1 MFPLIRPSLILDD
14 LDDIFSDELAQIDGL
29 MDARKNRGEEMKKRI
44 EKETEDLKEIEK
56 RVNNMVCIINTCT
69 CTCIIPY
76 MYLYF
81 MLIVCL

>member
-1 MFPLIRPSLILDD
+1 MFPLIRPSSILDD